1 MKKSDIS
8 VTMSMTTYEE
18 LLWFKENYIR
28 LRNNTRDLLKKNDV
42 DEGVDYTF
50 NVKEAVGF
58 FKKEFRISENA
69 NIDIIT

>member
-18 LLWFKENYIR
+18 LLWFKENYIK

-50 NVKEAVGF
+50 NVEEAVGF
-58 FKKEFRISENA
+58 FKKEFRISEHA